1 MLHAALRCGA
11 IALRLTCCA
20 PMLGCAAPG
29 PAGSPAAPVRK
40 GYEGWYQGRQSPLS
54 INAPSCRGRAR
65 AVWFEV
71 ENGAIEMRN
80 AKGRRIPRKRGLLG
94 TVSAEGDVAMRPA
107 GGGRGVA
114 GRIDGE
120 RLVAATAPTADGV
133 EAPGAGGKPACA
145 FRYEATRAASP
156 IAERVPQP

>member
-1 MLHAALRCGA
+1 MRQTAIRRAAA
-11 IALRLTCCA
+11 RLACCA
-20 PMLGCAAPG
+20 LLAGCAGAG
-29 PAGSPAAPVRK
+29 PDGVAAPVRAT
-40 GYEGWYQGRQSPLS
+40 GFEGWYQGRQSPLS

-94 TVSAEGDVAMRPA
+94 TVSAEGDVAMRPS
-107 GGGRGVA
+107 GGGRGVS

-120 RLVAATAPTADGV
+120 RLIAATAPAADGV
-133 EAPGAGGKPACA
+133 EAPSAGGKPACA